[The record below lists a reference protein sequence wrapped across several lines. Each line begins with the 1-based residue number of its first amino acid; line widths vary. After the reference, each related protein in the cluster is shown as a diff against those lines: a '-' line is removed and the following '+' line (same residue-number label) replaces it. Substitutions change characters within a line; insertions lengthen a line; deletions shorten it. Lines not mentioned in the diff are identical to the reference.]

1 MKTKKESMN
10 QAKPEEELKRTAKA
24 AINNALAGAG
34 ADPDETVLC
43 VPGGKCYTR
52 AELEALEKSDMPLFE
67 AEGDDS
73 YAEK

>member
-1 MKTKKESMN
+1 MKTKKKSIS

-24 AINNALAGAG
+24 AINNGLADAD

-67 AEGDDS
+67 AEGDNNDG
-73 YAEK
+73 EK

>member
-1 MKTKKESMN
+1 MKTKKKSIS
-10 QAKPEEELKRTAKA
+10 QSKPEEELKRTAKA
-24 AINNALAGAG
+24 AINNALAGAD

-52 AELEALEKSDMPLFE
+52 AELAALETSDMPLFE

-73 YAEK
+73 HAEK